1 MFKHFFT
8 ALALTLCIISA
19 SVVIT
24 LNFRPLYYAD
34 IHHFNLAEETGFSEE
49 MIRRNYD
56 VLIDYNSVF
65 YHGEL
70 SFPDL
75 PMSTEGRI
83 HFIEVKN
90 IFVFIQAVLLP
101 VGFIGS
107 LAGIFLLKK
116 QKPVY
121 LKLTSV
127 LSLTIPAVLGLL
139 IAANWDRFF
148 VLFHKLFFNN
158 DYWIFDETT
167 DPVIRILP
175 DGFFL
180 HCAFMILF
188 LIILG
193 SVICLFCYRRQIS
206 KYEG

>member
-1 MFKHFFT
+1 MFKQFLT

-49 MIRRNYD
+49 MIRKNYD

-101 VGFIGS
+101 VSFIGS

-127 LSLTIPAVLGLL
+127 LSLAIPVVLGLL

-180 HCAFMILF
+180 HCALMILF
-188 LIILG
+188 LIVLSSG
-193 SVICLFCYRRQIS
+193 ICLFCYRRQIS